1 MNKPEESF
9 DNSDK
14 GAQLNPTDRDDLLKG
29 FDKKRRDFLKKLLIS
44 TAYVTPA
51 ILSFS
56 IADLEAGRTK
66 RKRPTR
72 RERNKK
78 RKKKKH

>member
-1 MNKPEESF
+1 MKKPKESF

-14 GAQLNPTDRDDLLKG
+14 GAQLNSTDRDELLKE

-44 TAYVTPA
+44 AAYVTPA

-56 IADLEAGRTK
+56 IGDLEARGR
-66 RKRPTR
+66 RRPTR
-72 RERNKK
+72 RRIQ
-78 RKKKKH
+78 RRR

>member
-1 MNKPEESF
+1 MNKPRDSF

-14 GAQLNPTDRDDLLKG
+14 GAQLNLTDQDELLKG
-29 FDKKRRDFLKKLLIS
+29 FDKKRRRFLKKLLIS

-56 IADLEAGRTK
+56 IGDLEARAK
-66 RKRPTR
+66 KLPTR
-72 RERNKK
+72 ENKK
-78 RKKKKH
+78 RRRD